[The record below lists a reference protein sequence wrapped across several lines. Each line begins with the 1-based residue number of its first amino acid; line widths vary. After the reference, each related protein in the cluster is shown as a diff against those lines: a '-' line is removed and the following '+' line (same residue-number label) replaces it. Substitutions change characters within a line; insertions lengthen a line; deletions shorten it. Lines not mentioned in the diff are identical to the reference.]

1 MEVIFFKKAFLVNS
15 FLNDLLRYVELLFI
29 NRLVSSH
36 EEIIF

>member
-1 MEVIFFKKAFLVNS
+1 MEVIFKKAFLVNS

-29 NRLVSSH
+29 NGLVSSH